1 MIGAIALS
9 VVAFTFWVWTWGKG
23 IPYINQEPGQR
34 WREKA
39 RVAARNRSKMLDK
52 ASVAWKAGQKSTAKT
67 LSERGKHFGSQVER
81 YNERAAKEIF
91 LSLNAT
97 YYTGTKE
104 SMEKIDLHGLFVNE
118 ALVYTQNHLD
128 MCRQAG
134 VTQTSIIT
142 GRGNNSKDGV
152 AKVCNQNCVR
162 SVLSPYVP
170 QPQIKPAVEGLL
182 IREGLG
188 DRYQWENEGCI
199 AVSLPRSSKR
209 TTATKAEE
217 GGCVV
222 M

>member
-1 MIGAIALS
+1 MLGAIAVS
-9 VVAFTFWVWTWGKG
+9 VVAFSFWVWTWGKD
-23 IPYINQEPGQR
+23 IPYINQQPGQR

-39 RVAARNRSKMLDK
+39 RVAARNRSQQLDK

-97 YYTGTKE
+97 YYSGTKE
-104 SMEKIDLHGLFVNE
+104 SLEKIDLHGLFVNE

-152 AKVCNQNCVR
+152 AK
-162 SVLSPYVP
+162 
-170 QPQIKPAVEGLL
+170 IKPAVEGLL
-182 IREGLG
+182 VREGLG
-188 DRYQWENEGCI
+188 DRFEWLNEGCI
-199 AVSLPRSSKR
+199 GVSLPRSKKR
-209 TTATKAEE
+209 AAPANPDESR
-217 GGCVV
+217 CV
-222 M
+222 MM

>member
-1 MIGAIALS
+1 MIGAIAVS

-104 SMEKIDLHGLFVNE
+104 SLEKIDLHGLFVNE

-128 MCRQAG
+128 LCRQAG

-152 AKVCNQNCVR
+152 AK
-162 SVLSPYVP
+162 
-170 QPQIKPAVEGLL
+170 IKPAVEGLL

-188 DRYQWENEGCI
+188 DRYQWENEGCM

-209 TTATKAEE
+209 TPTTRPEE

>member
-1 MIGAIALS
+1 MFGAIAIS

-67 LSERGKHFGSQVER
+67 LSERGKHFGAQVER

-97 YYTGTKE
+97 YYSGTKE
-104 SMEKIDLHGLFVNE
+104 SLEKIDLHGLFVNE
-118 ALVYTQNHLD
+118 ALIYTQNHIDL
-128 MCRQAG
+128 CRQAG

-152 AKVCNQNCVR
+152 AK
-162 SVLSPYVP
+162 
-170 QPQIKPAVEGLL
+170 IKPAVEGLL

-188 DRYQWENEGCI
+188 DRFHWENEGCVGVNI
-199 AVSLPRSSKR
+199 PRSSKR
-209 TTATKAEE
+209 STRSTTGPDNA
-217 GGCVV
+217 GCVL

>member
-1 MIGAIALS
+1 MLGAIAIS
-9 VVAFTFWVWTWGKG
+9 VVAFSFWVWTWGKG
-23 IPYINQEPGQR
+23 VPYINQEPGQR

-39 RVAARNRSKMLDK
+39 RVAARDRSKMLDK

-67 LSERGKHFGSQVER
+67 LSERGKHFGAQVER

-97 YYTGTKE
+97 YYSGTKE
-104 SMEKIDLHGLFVNE
+104 SLEKIDLHGLFVNE
-118 ALVYTQNHLD
+118 ALVYTQNHID
-128 MCRQAG
+128 MCRQSG

-152 AKVCNQNCVR
+152 AK
-162 SVLSPYVP
+162 
-170 QPQIKPAVEGLL
+170 IKPAVEGLL
-182 IREGLG
+182 VREGLG
-188 DRYQWENEGCI
+188 NRFEWVNEGCVG
-199 AVSLPRSSKR
+199 VSLPRSSKR
-209 TTATKAEE
+209 TTPTDSNS

>member
-1 MIGAIALS
+1 MLGAIAVS
-9 VVAFTFWVWTWGKG
+9 VVAFSFWVWTWGKG
-23 IPYINQEPGQR
+23 VPYINQEPGQR

-52 ASVAWKAGQKSTAKT
+52 AGVAWKAGQKSTAKT

-97 YYTGTKE
+97 YYSGTKE
-104 SMEKIDLHGLFVNE
+104 SLEKIDLHGLFVNE
-118 ALVYTQNHLD
+118 ALVYAQNHLD

-152 AKVCNQNCVR
+152 AK
-162 SVLSPYVP
+162 
-170 QPQIKPAVEGLL
+170 IKPAVEGLL
-182 IREGLG
+182 VREGLG
-188 DRYQWENEGCI
+188 DRLEWLNEGCVG
-199 AVSLPRSSKR
+199 VSVPRSKKR
-209 TTATKAEE
+209 TTTTNSDG
-217 GGCVV
+217 GGCIV

>member
-1 MIGAIALS
+1 MLGAIAVSAL
-9 VVAFTFWVWTWGKG
+9 AFTFWAWTWGKG

-34 WREKA
+34 WRDKA

-97 YYTGTKE
+97 YYTGSKE
-104 SMEKIDLHGLFVNE
+104 SLEKIDLHGLFVNE
-118 ALVYTQNHLD
+118 ALVYTQNHLN
-128 MCRQAG
+128 MCRDAG

-152 AKVCNQNCVR
+152 AK
-162 SVLSPYVP
+162 
-170 QPQIKPAVEGLL
+170 IKPAVEGLL
-182 IREGLG
+182 VREGLA
-188 DRYQWENEGCI
+188 DTFQWVNEGCV
-199 AVSLPRSSKR
+199 AVTLPRASRRTFSTSS
-209 TTATKAEE
+209 ESS
-217 GGCVV
+217 GCVV